1 MKHKSGINDLYI
13 INSYNTI
20 LYCTKK
26 KKKKFKNQCT
36 CFTKYNKSYFA
47 PFFSTLTHFEH
58 VAWHG
63 YSLAL
68 HISKK
73 TISLFQN
80 SGQWGNPFGT
90 QRLVHLGSAW
100 AVTTFIIFCWTV
112 CFFFFFWPI
121 NLCTMQAEKQKSWKI
136 YIHAK
141 AKSFHFKLKA
151 TSIIPT
157 WEFHH
162 CSILLKLGKCI
173 LRLKSEYGT
182 PINPKQPQCKTLRSK
197 FIGFLKMFRFRRS
210 KNRAIGF
217 KHKSDLPHPEAR
229 FRKYHL
235 GWLAYKV

>member
-1 MKHKSGINDLYI
+1 MRQSLWNSTASSSWVRMSRNYI
-13 INSYNTI
+13 YHILLNSV
-20 LYCTKK
+20 
-26 KKKKFKNQCT
+26 
-36 CFTKYNKSYFA
+36 
-47 PFFSTLTHFEH
+47 PFS
-58 VAWHG
+58 
-63 YSLAL
+63 
-68 HISKK
+68 
-73 TISLFQN
+73 
-80 SGQWGNPFGT
+80 
-90 QRLVHLGSAW
+90 
-100 AVTTFIIFCWTV
+100 
-112 CFFFFFWPI
+112 FFFWPI

-217 KHKSDLPHPEAR
+217 KHKSDLPHPEAS

>member
-1 MKHKSGINDLYI
+1 MHQ
-13 INSYNTI
+13 
-20 LYCTKK
+20 KK
-26 KKKKFKNQCT
+26 KKIKNQCT

-112 CFFFFFWPI
+112 CFFFF
-121 NLCTMQAEKQKSWKI
+121 LAHKSV
-136 YIHAK
+136 HNASRK
-141 AKSFHFKLKA
+141 AKIMENLHSCQGQKLSFQA
-151 TSIIPT
+151 QS
-157 WEFHH
+157 
-162 CSILLKLGKCI
+162 
-173 LRLKSEYGT
+173 
-182 PINPKQPQCKTLRSK
+182 N
-197 FIGFLKMFRFRRS
+197 
-210 KNRAIGF
+210 
-217 KHKSDLPHPEAR
+217 
-229 FRKYHL
+229 KYHTHL
-235 GWLAYKV
+235 GVPSLLHFTKAWQMYS

>member
-20 LYCTKK
+20 LYCTQKK
-26 KKKKFKNQCT
+26 KNSRINAHVSQ
-36 CFTKYNKSYFA
+36 NIINHILHL
-47 PFFSTLTHFEH
+47 FFSTLTHFEH

-112 CFFFFFWPI
+112 CFFFF
-121 NLCTMQAEKQKSWKI
+121 LAHKSV
-136 YIHAK
+136 HNASRK
-141 AKSFHFKLKA
+141 AKIMENLHSCQGQKLSFQA
-151 TSIIPT
+151 QS
-157 WEFHH
+157 
-162 CSILLKLGKCI
+162 
-173 LRLKSEYGT
+173 
-182 PINPKQPQCKTLRSK
+182 N
-197 FIGFLKMFRFRRS
+197 
-210 KNRAIGF
+210 
-217 KHKSDLPHPEAR
+217 
-229 FRKYHL
+229 KYHTHL
-235 GWLAYKV
+235 GVPSLLHFTKAWQMYS